1 MNEKKKR
8 GEEEVEEDKEER
20 DDGDNGLVLLDDGLA
35 PFCLN
40 QLESDPLLDDL
51 KNWDYPIFDLLDRY
65 GQRIL
70 SAVIYSF
77 TT

>member
-1 MNEKKKR
+1 MNEKR
-8 GEEEVEEDKEER
+8 GGRREREEEDEEEKGR
-20 DDGDNGLVLLDDGLA
+20 DDNNGLVLLDDGSA

-70 SAVIYSF
+70 SAVIK
-77 TT
+77 